1 MRIECVIFKNLK
13 WSLKYRQEHNNL
25 FIHINIQDSL
35 PFTVVLSVVIPG
47 VLSDTGIICFA
58 VGNLKLKLC
67 NKTSKAKKERPWNHT
82 SEFDSA
88 WARQS
93 TPGSSP
99 LMTFIVPHLGFVTR
113 DLGVGVSSDC
123 MIELSPSYTR
133 MENSVKSSPIPKAQL
148 QLASLQPIYWPF
160 TKWLSP
166 ERYI

>member
-1 MRIECVIFKNLK
+1 MV
-13 WSLKYRQEHNNL
+13 SKYRQEHNNL

-93 TPGSSP
+93 TPADEWLAAADDLYRATPRFCDTGPRCWGLVRLYDRTLSNVNTQGGLCKIFTDTKGSTSKS
-99 LMTFIVPHLGFVTR
+99 LITTYILTIYQMVVTR
-113 DLGVGVSSDC
+113 ALH
-123 MIELSPSYTR
+123 INP
-133 MENSVKSSPIPKAQL
+133 
-148 QLASLQPIYWPF
+148 
-160 TKWLSP
+160 
-166 ERYI
+166 

>member
-1 MRIECVIFKNLK
+1 MV
-13 WSLKYRQEHNNL
+13 SKYRQEHNNL

-58 VGNLKLKLC
+58 VGNLKLVLC

-93 TPGSSP
+93 TPAGGWLVAADDLCLSH
-99 LMTFIVPHLGFVTR
+99 FGFVTR

-123 MIELSPSYTR
+123 MIEPSLT
-133 MENSVKSSPIPKAQL
+133 
-148 QLASLQPIYWPF
+148 
-160 TKWLSP
+160 
-166 ERYI
+166 